1 MGEINLLDRYPQ
13 TKRPIEERGAHITTS
28 HRQVARQFGYEYFDG
43 ERLYGYGG
51 YSYHPRFWRETV
63 KRFRD
68 YYGLTNESS
77 VLDVGC
83 AKGFMLHD
91 FKELLPGLNI
101 AGVDVSE
108 YALQHSLE
116 SVRPYLQ
123 IGNATDLPFPDN
135 AFDLVISINTV
146 HNLNPEDCRRALR
159 EVQRVAKG
167 AAFVTMD
174 AWRTDE
180 ERERLS
186 KWNLTALTYMDV
198 RDWKQVFEEIEYTGD
213 YYWFIAA

>member
-13 TKRPIEERGAHITTS
+13 AKRPIDERGALITAE
-28 HRQVARQFGYEYFDG
+28 HRQVARQFGREYFDG

-51 YSYHPRFWRETV
+51 YSYHPRFWQETV
-63 KRFRD
+63 KRFAD

-83 AKGFMLHD
+83 AKGCMLHD
-91 FKELLPGLNI
+91 FKELLPGLKI

-116 SVRPYLQ
+116 SVRPYLR

-146 HNLNPEDCRRALR
+146 HNLNLEDCRQALT
-159 EVQRVAKG
+159 EIQRVSKG

-174 AWRTDE
+174 AWRTEE
-180 ERERLS
+180 ERERLL
-186 KWNLTALTYMDV
+186 KWNLTALTYMEV
-198 RDWKQVFEEIEYTGD
+198 RDWKQVFEEIDYTGD